1 MKTYITFYQ
10 GEIRA
15 VEITIRDQDDDD
27 FDPSGAYFS
36 VVDSD
41 GTTVKAEADC
51 LVTENKIYALINTEV
66 TATVDEYEIV
76 WRIVKDSYTYYH
88 KTKLNVEEL

>member
-66 TATVDEYEIV
+66 TATVDE
-76 WRIVKDSYTYYH
+76 
-88 KTKLNVEEL
+88 